1 MDFIIRKDIYGN
13 WWHDYNNNATKV
25 NISDFEAIIDDV
37 ANTFVIQCFNGSNVP
52 TKAIGIENVKVI
64 DQNISETPIPFSGAV
79 GLKNLLTSK
88 QYPPYRNSSIEYD
101 QKIVWRKG
109 HAVVWNETQEFF
121 DENFDENGLG
131 IGLAV
136 GWGLCN
142 GNGGRKD
149 FRDRTIVS
157 KGTNFATLYQT
168 GGSANAVLIGHN
180 HDSIEFSDGQKSVN
194 TLGLGASIL
203 GKIAS
208 FTSGTQKINKTST
221 KGIANNGAEVP
232 SEDGVGKN
240 MPPYIIAQWVE
251 RTEDLIV
258 YYTGSEGGGA
268 VESVNGQTGVV
279 VIDLDFLPLAGG
291 TMDEGADI
299 FFDNGSKLSEGL
311 YDEGTFGN
319 KGIARTCA
327 VGYEDKWEAGEQYIT
342 ETTSGIIQ
350 FRRFAFNVP
359 TIDDDTTKRYGVG
372 SYWQMRNNDFYICT
386 DATEGAAVWE
396 IYNSFIP
403 TLDQVLSEGFTGI
416 DKSILLDTSLNYGY
430 ASLNY
435 NQLNVVDAD
444 YTGSL
449 KKSVLQFFD
458 FITGTTVN
466 FSKDGIDLITSAITG
481 TNLSFENPT
490 DLNSIVVPDKSGTL
504 ATLDDIPSYTTPNL
518 TQVTEQ
524 GDLAVNYYDFG
535 NGNYT
540 FGLND
545 RLTPVFFENSV
556 FPTIPEAFL
565 DKEVIYP
572 VNSTVSFQPVFA
584 SNTPDAGQIARPFLF
599 TTDALVYYNGAL
611 ITSLTIETGDKCELK
626 CIGLDDNDYN
636 FWVLTITNK
645 SSSGTTPTFQEVTT
659 EGNTTTDDIRVNSV
673 GLWGNAFADY
683 GYLSWNDTG
692 LSFKDHTT
700 QEWFNVSK
708 LDNSLSFIN
717 NNNFIAKVDSALLT
731 YNRLYQLPDSDG
743 TIALTSDIPTAGV
756 TSVGLTM
763 PSAFTVT
770 NSPITS
776 SGDIAVT
783 GAGTVSQYVRGDG
796 SLANFP
802 ASSGGGASLSFY
814 LNGSVSQG
822 TFGGVAFREM
832 DRTPIL
838 GAGTNFTINANGY
851 IQSFITDAGVPNLL
865 EIPAGNWNF
874 ETYFSASSGGGTPSF
889 YIELYKWDGVTL
901 SLIASS
907 SANPEGITNGTVTDL
922 YVSALAV
929 PQTTLLATDRLAVRI
944 WVNNSG
950 RTITLHT
957 EDNNLC
963 QVITTFSTGLTALNG
978 LTAQVQNLAT
988 GTSGT
993 DFAISSTTSTHTF
1006 NLPTASALN
1015 RGALSSAD
1023 WSTFNNKQNNLRTF
1037 QTTQGV
1043 YYFNEFMGSLAGN
1056 VPAATNDVINTFGN
1070 GQGTTRGTGTIT
1082 NRTNQQGVIES
1093 LTSANNTGQAGWQ
1106 YGGTALFIGTGAITL
1121 ETYVNITTLSTLAER
1136 FYTFFG
1142 YATGSNYSNIL
1153 NNIAIVYDEGG
1164 VYLSANA
1171 SPNFKCITRAG
1182 STATTTVTSIAV
1194 TAGQWYKLRI
1204 NINAAA
1210 SSVEFYIDNVLVAT
1224 HITNIPLTTTS
1235 MFIANGIAKATGTAA
1250 RSMQTDYF
1258 MYEQIFTNPR

>member
-1 MDFIIRKDIYGN
+1 MSTIIDIN
-13 WWHDYNNNATKV
+13 VTKIEPIVTITAEPNEYIV
-25 NISDFEAIIDDV
+25 NI
-37 ANTFVIQCFNGSNVP
+37 NTVQ
-52 TKAIGIENVKVI
+52 
-64 DQNISETPIPFSGAV
+64 
-79 GLKNLLTSK
+79 
-88 QYPPYRNSSIEYD
+88 
-101 QKIVWRKG
+101 
-109 HAVVWNETQEFF
+109 
-121 DENFDENGLG
+121 
-131 IGLAV
+131 
-136 GWGLCN
+136 
-142 GNGGRKD
+142 
-149 FRDRTIVS
+149 
-157 KGTNFATLYQT
+157 
-168 GGSANAVLIGHN
+168 
-180 HDSIEFSDGQKSVN
+180 
-194 TLGLGASIL
+194 
-203 GKIAS
+203 
-208 FTSGTQKINKTST
+208 
-221 KGIANNGAEVP
+221 
-232 SEDGVGKN
+232 
-240 MPPYIIAQWVE
+240 
-251 RTEDLIV
+251 
-258 YYTGSEGGGA
+258 GGG
-268 VESVNGQTGVV
+268 
-279 VIDLDFLPLAGG
+279 DFLPLAGG

-299 FFDNGSKLSEGL
+299 FFDNGSKLSEGA
-311 YDEGTFGN
+311 YDEGTGGN
-319 KGIARTCA
+319 GGIARTCA

-342 ETTSGIIQ
+342 ETGSGIIQ

-359 TIDDDTTKRYGVG
+359 TVDDDTTKRYAIG
-372 SYWQMRNNDFYICT
+372 SYWQMRNNNIYICE
-386 DATEGAAVWE
+386 DATEGAAVW
-396 IYNSFIP
+396 
-403 TLDQVLSEGFTGI
+403 
-416 DKSILLDTSLNYGY
+416 SLY
-430 ASLNY
+430 S
-435 NQLNVVDAD
+435 
-444 YTGSL
+444 
-449 KKSVLQFFD
+449 
-458 FITGTTVN
+458 
-466 FSKDGIDLITSAITG
+466 
-481 TNLSFENPT
+481 
-490 DLNSIVVPDKSGTL
+490 SG
-504 ATLDDIPSYTTPNL
+504 TTPNL

-545 RLTPVFFENSV
+545 RLTPVFFDNSV

-838 GAGTNFTINANGY
+838 GAGTNFNINTNGY

-978 LTAQVQNLAT
+978 LTAQVQNLET

-1023 WSTFNNKQNNLRTF
+1023 WITFNNKQNNLRTF
-1037 QTTQGV
+1037 NTTQGI
-1043 YYFNEFMGSLAGN
+1043 YYFEEFLGQSRHVDFGIGNAQGSSAYT
-1056 VPAATNDVINTFGN
+1056 AS
-1070 GQGTTRGTGTIT
+1070 IT
-1082 NRTNQQGVIES
+1082 NRTNQQGVVQHTTNAS
-1093 LTSANNTGQAGWQ
+1093 STGQAGFTFVNGAFQ
-1106 YGGTALFIGTGAITL
+1106 FIGGGVITL
-1121 ETYVNITTLSTLAER
+1121 EEYVNITTLSTLAER
-1136 FYTFFG
+1136 FFTFFG
-1142 YATGSNYSNIL
+1142 YLVGSSFTTIL

-1164 VYLSANA
+1164 VYLNANA

-1204 NINAAA
+1204 VINANA

-1224 HITNIPLTTTS
+1224 HNTNIPLTTTA
-1235 MFIANGIAKATGTAA
+1235 MYVANGIAKATGTAA